1 MKKWYF
7 WTLLI
12 SGMFVFASCSN
23 DDEPKGDGN
32 VPQAVLDAFESQYG
46 ETRANWSVKD
56 GYAIAQ
62 FNDNN
67 GDATAWYALDKGND
81 AWSMTKT
88 EIPYTS
94 LPQDIV
100 TAISSSPYASWTP
113 DNEVDVL
120 ERNNAERLY
129 IIEVNSGGVEVDLC
143 YTESGI
149 LVSETVDSD
158 GKENDYTGYLP
169 QAPASSINAWIE
181 QNFPKAKIVDVDVE
195 RNGTEVEFVYEGL
208 KYEVTFDSSNNAV
221 LTKIEYGR
229 KNTPEGISS
238 FVSTNYPNYHIDD
251 VDRYETTDNI
261 YYCVELESG
270 DRERK
275 IYLNEQFEEIDRPA
289 DIDFNIGGDV
299 QAASGIKNVVNEKY
313 PDARIEDI
321 EYDDGRIEVDIRHD
335 GREKEVYFNYK
346 EEWLRTSYDI
356 RSSALPDAVKNAL
369 NDRFGA
375 HAYWDEDAECVETP
389 EGTFYEVEVYDE
401 FDVYLSEDGEIKWVE
416 D

>member
-12 SGMFVFASCSN
+12 SGMFVFASCNN

-169 QAPASSINAWIE
+169 QTPASGINAWIE
-181 QNFPKAKIVDVDVE
+181 QNFPKARIVDVDVE
-195 RNGTEVEFVYEGL
+195 RNGTEVEIIHDGMKHEIL
-208 KYEVTFDSSNNAV
+208 FDASSNW
-221 LTKIEYGR
+221 LRTKTEYDWRNIPDGI
-229 KNTPEGISS
+229 NT
-238 FVSTNYPNYHIDD
+238 FVQSNHPDYHIDD
-251 VDRYETTDNI
+251 VDRYETKDNI

-289 DIDFNIGGDV
+289 DSDFNIGGDV
-299 QAASGIKNVVNEKY
+299 QAASGIKNVVNERY

-346 EEWLRTSYDI
+346 EEWLYTNYDI
-356 RSSALPDAVKNAL
+356 RSSACRMRGNTRGNIL
-369 NDRFGA
+369 
-375 HAYWDEDAECVETP
+375 
-389 EGTFYEVEVYDE
+389 
-401 FDVYLSEDGEIKWVE
+401 
-416 D
+416 

>member
-12 SGMFVFASCSN
+12 SGMFVFASCNN

-169 QAPASSINAWIE
+169 QTPASGINAWIE
-181 QNFPKAKIVDVDVE
+181 QNFPKARIVDVDVE
-195 RNGTEVEFVYEGL
+195 RNGTEVEIIHDGMKHEIL
-208 KYEVTFDSSNNAV
+208 FDASSNW
-221 LTKIEYGR
+221 LRTKTEYDWR
-229 KNTPEGISS
+229 NTK
-238 FVSTNYPNYHIDD
+238 
-251 VDRYETTDNI
+251 DNI

-289 DIDFNIGGDV
+289 DSDFNIGGDV
-299 QAASGIKNVVNEKY
+299 QAASGIKNVVNERY

-401 FDVYLSEDGEIKWVE
+401 LDVYLSEDGEIKRVE

>member
-12 SGMFVFASCSN
+12 SGMFVFASCNN

-158 GKENDYTGYLP
+158 GKENDYTSYLP
-169 QAPASSINAWIE
+169 QTPASGINAWIE
-181 QNFPKAKIVDVDVE
+181 QNFPKARIVDVDVE
-195 RNGTEVEFVYEGL
+195 RNGTEVEIIHDGMKHEIL
-208 KYEVTFDSSNNAV
+208 FDASSNW
-221 LTKIEYGR
+221 LRTKTEYDWRNIPDGI
-229 KNTPEGISS
+229 NT
-238 FVSTNYPNYHIDD
+238 FVQSNHPDYHIDD
-251 VDRYETTDNI
+251 VDRYETKDNI

-289 DIDFNIGGDV
+289 DSDFNIGGDV
-299 QAASGIKNVVNEKY
+299 QAASGIKNVVNERY

-346 EEWLRTSYDI
+346 EEWLYTNYDI

-401 FDVYLSEDGEIKWVE
+401 LDVYLSEDGEIKWVE

>member
-12 SGMFVFASCSN
+12 SGMFVFASCNN

-100 TAISSSPYASWTP
+100 TAISSSPYANWTP

-158 GKENDYTGYLP
+158 GKENDYTDYLP
-169 QAPASSINAWIE
+169 QTPASSINAWIE
-181 QNFPKAKIVDVDVE
+181 QNFPKARIVDVDVE

-299 QAASGIKNVVNEKY
+299 QAASGIKNVVNERY

-401 FDVYLSEDGEIKWVE
+401 LDVYLSEDGEIKWVE

>member
-12 SGMFVFASCSN
+12 SGMFVFASCNN

-88 EIPYTS
+88 EVPYTS
-94 LPQDIV
+94 LPQGIV

-158 GKENDYTGYLP
+158 GKENDYTSYLP
-169 QAPASSINAWIE
+169 QTPASGINAWIE
-181 QNFPKAKIVDVDVE
+181 QNFPKARIVDVDVE
-195 RNGTEVEFVYEGL
+195 RNGTEVEIIHDGMKHEIL
-208 KYEVTFDSSNNAV
+208 FDASSNW
-221 LTKIEYGR
+221 LRTKTEYDWRNIPDGI
-229 KNTPEGISS
+229 NT
-238 FVSTNYPNYHIDD
+238 FVQSNHPDYHIDD
-251 VDRYETTDNI
+251 VDRYETKDNI

-289 DIDFNIGGDV
+289 DSDFNIGGDV
-299 QAASGIKNVVNEKY
+299 QAASGIKNVVNERY

-346 EEWLRTSYDI
+346 EEWLYTNYDI

>member
-12 SGMFVFASCSN
+12 SGMFVFASCNN

-88 EIPYTS
+88 EVQYTS

-100 TAISSSPYASWTP
+100 TAISSSPYANWTP

-169 QAPASSINAWIE
+169 QTPASGINAWIE
-181 QNFPKAKIVDVDVE
+181 QNFPKARIVDVDVE
-195 RNGTEVEFVYEGL
+195 RNGTEVEIIHDGMKHEIL
-208 KYEVTFDSSNNAV
+208 FDASSNW
-221 LTKIEYGR
+221 LRTKTEYDWRNIPDGI
-229 KNTPEGISS
+229 NT
-238 FVSTNYPNYHIDD
+238 FVQSNHPDYHIDD
-251 VDRYETTDNI
+251 VDRYETKDNI

-289 DIDFNIGGDV
+289 DSDFNIGGDV
-299 QAASGIKNVVNEKY
+299 QAASGIKNVVNERY

-346 EEWLRTSYDI
+346 EEWLYTNYDI